1 MGDDNSL
8 TIREA
13 NVSFLQENHRR
24 DVCLKSDK
32 VTCVSQNTSTG
43 CCHGVEGTGKSSP
56 KADA

>member
-24 DVCLKSDK
+24 DVSLKSDK

-43 CCHGVEGTGKSSP
+43 YCRGVEETGKSSP